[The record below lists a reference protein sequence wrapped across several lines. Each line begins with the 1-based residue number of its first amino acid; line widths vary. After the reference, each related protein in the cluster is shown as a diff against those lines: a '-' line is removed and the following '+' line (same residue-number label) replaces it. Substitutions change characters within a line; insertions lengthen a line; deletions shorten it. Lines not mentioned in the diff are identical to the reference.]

1 MFFISLVKKKI
12 IFYPIAKF
20 DLKLLLTK
28 YILIAAWILITA
40 PILDIS
46 VTCFSLAMRNESSS
60 P

>member
-1 MFFISLVKKKI
+1 VKKYLF
-12 IFYPIAKF
+12 FYPIAKF

-28 YILIAAWILITA
+28 YILIAAWILIAA

-46 VTCFSLAMRNESSS
+46 FTCFSLAMRNASSS